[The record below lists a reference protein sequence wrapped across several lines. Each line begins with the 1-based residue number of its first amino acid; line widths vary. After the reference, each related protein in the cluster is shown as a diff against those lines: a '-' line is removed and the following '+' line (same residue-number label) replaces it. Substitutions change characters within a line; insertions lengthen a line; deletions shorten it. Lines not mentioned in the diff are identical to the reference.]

1 MHVLNQDWDRPR
13 PDEARVLG
21 MRAQGRAL
29 VRQVQLLCG
38 GRPWVYART
47 LLPRATLTG
56 PERRLAHL
64 KSRSLGAVLFADPT
78 MQRGRTEIVR
88 LRPADD
94 LYTLAA
100 QTLDAPP
107 AGDLGSA
114 HGVPPARQAAVG
126 ERVFPAGH
134 RGISVRSLTQ
144 RLREYAL
151 LMRLHRP
158 IGILLLLWP
167 TLWGLWFA
175 GQGHLNLHVAAVFV
189 LGVVLMRSA
198 GCVINDYADRGFD
211 PHRRAHAR
219 TADRCRARQPA
230 RSAGAVRGALP
241 DCLRL
246 GADTQS
252 VHDSVVLCRRVSGRD
267 LSVSQ
272 ALDPPA
278 AVLPRRG
285 VRLGIPMAFAA
296 QTGAVPPL
304 AWVLFLANV
313 RWSVAYD
320 TAYAMVDREDD
331 LKVGVKSTAILFGS
345 YDRLLIGVF
354 HGLTITLLAIAG
366 DLAGRGM
373 LYYVGLGVATGLA
386 G

>member
-1 MHVLNQDWDRPR
+1 M
-13 PDEARVLG
+13 
-21 MRAQGRAL
+21 
-29 VRQVQLLCG
+29 
-38 GRPWVYART
+38 
-47 LLPRATLTG
+47 
-56 PERRLAHL
+56 
-64 KSRSLGAVLFADPT
+64 
-78 MQRGRTEIVR
+78 
-88 LRPADD
+88 
-94 LYTLAA
+94 
-100 QTLDAPP
+100 
-107 AGDLGSA
+107 
-114 HGVPPARQAAVG
+114 
-126 ERVFPAGH
+126 
-134 RGISVRSLTQ
+134 SLTQ

-211 PHRRAHAR
+211 PHVER
-219 TADRCRARQPA
+219 TRERPIA
-230 RSAGAVRGALP
+230 AGRVNPREALALFAALCLIAFALVLTLNRFTILLSFVGAFLAATYPFLKRWTHLP
-241 DCLRL
+241 QFYL
-246 GADTQS
+246 GVAF
-252 VHDSVVLCRRVSGRD
+252 GW
-267 LSVSQ
+267 
-272 ALDPPA
+272 
-278 AVLPRRG
+278 
-285 VRLGIPMAFAA
+285 GIPMAFAA

-313 RWSVAYD
+313 CWSVAYD

-366 DLAGRGM
+366 DLAGRGI
-373 LYYVGLGVATGLA
+373 LYYIGLGLAAALAVYQQYLLRGRTPAGCFKAFLNNNWFGAAVFAGLLLDYLKS
-386 G
+386 GN